1 MPDNFGE
8 RHPQKD
14 LTLMFRQFLI
24 PSFMLLLSSFALTSC
39 IETAVGLGTAA
50 VAASTTEKGFS
61 TSVSDTVI
69 EAKLTDKFIQ
79 NDTSLVTG
87 IQSSVSNGAVLMTG
101 KLDTQDQ
108 KILATRLAWEIKGV
122 KEVINEIQLV
132 SDKSIK
138 TTAKDLA
145 ASAQLRAALIGDQEI
160 SSLNY
165 SIDVVN
171 GIVYLSGVAANE
183 KERERVITH
192 AQALRFAKKVVN
204 YIILSTDKRD

>member
-1 MPDNFGE
+1 
-8 RHPQKD
+8 
-14 LTLMFRQFLI
+14 MFRQFLI
-24 PSFMLLLSSFALTSC
+24 PGFMLLMSSFALTSC

-69 EAKLTDKFIQ
+69 EAKLTDKFIR
-79 NDTSLVTG
+79 NDASLVKG
-87 IQSSVSNGAVLMTG
+87 VESSVSNGAVLMTG
-101 KLDTQDQ
+101 EVDTQDQ

-122 KEVINEIQLV
+122 KEVLNEIQIV
-132 SDKSIK
+132 SEKSLK

-145 ASAQLRAALIGDQEI
+145 ARAQLRAALIGDQEI
-160 SSLNY
+160 SSMNY

-171 GIVYLSGVAANE
+171 GIVYLSGVAVNE

>member
-1 MPDNFGE
+1 
-8 RHPQKD
+8 
-14 LTLMFRQFLI
+14 MFRQFLI
-24 PSFMLLLSSFALTSC
+24 PSFVLLLSSFALTSC

-69 EAKLTDKFIQ
+69 EAKLTDKFIK
-79 NDTSLVTG
+79 NDTSFVTG
-87 IQSSVSNGAVLMTG
+87 VESSVSNGSVLMTG

-132 SDKSIK
+132 SDESIK

>member
-1 MPDNFGE
+1 
-8 RHPQKD
+8 
-14 LTLMFRQFLI
+14 MFRQFLI

-69 EAKLTDKFIQ
+69 EAKLTDKFIR
-79 NDTSLVTG
+79 NDASFVTG
-87 IQSSVSNGAVLMTG
+87 VKSSVSNGSVLMTG

-122 KEVINEIQLV
+122 KEVVNEIQIV
-132 SDKSIK
+132 NEKSLK

-145 ASAQLRAALIGDQEI
+145 ARAQLRAALIGDQEI

-204 YIILSTDKRD
+204 YIILSSDKRD

>member
-1 MPDNFGE
+1 
-8 RHPQKD
+8 
-14 LTLMFRQFLI
+14 MFREFLI

-69 EAKLTDKFIQ
+69 EAKLTDKFIK
-79 NDTSLVTG
+79 NDASLVTG
-87 IQSSVSNGAVLMTG
+87 VESSVSNGAVLMTG
-101 KLDTQDQ
+101 KVDTQDQ

-122 KEVINEIQLV
+122 KEVINEIQIV
-132 SDKSIK
+132 SEKSLK

-183 KERERVITH
+183 KERERVILH

>member
-1 MPDNFGE
+1 
-8 RHPQKD
+8 
-14 LTLMFRQFLI
+14 MFRQFLI
-24 PSFMLLLSSFALTSC
+24 PGFLLLLSSFALTSC

-79 NDTSLVTG
+79 NDASLVTG
-87 IQSSVSNGAVLMTG
+87 VKSSVSDGAVLMTG

-122 KEVINEIQLV
+122 KEVINEIQIV
-132 SDKSIK
+132 SEKSIK
-138 TTAKDLA
+138 ATAKDLA

>member
-1 MPDNFGE
+1 
-8 RHPQKD
+8 
-14 LTLMFRQFLI
+14 MFRQFLI

-69 EAKLTDKFIQ
+69 EAKLTDKFIK
-79 NDTSLVTG
+79 NDASFVTG
-87 IQSSVSNGAVLMTG
+87 VESSVSNGAVLMTG

-183 KERERVITH
+183 KERERVIAH

>member
-1 MPDNFGE
+1 
-8 RHPQKD
+8 
-14 LTLMFRQFLI
+14 MFRQFLI

-69 EAKLTDKFIQ
+69 EAKLTDKFIK
-79 NDTSLVTG
+79 NDASLVKG
-87 IQSSVSNGAVLMTG
+87 VQSSVSNGAVLMTG
-101 KLDTQDQ
+101 NLDTQDQ

>member
-1 MPDNFGE
+1 
-8 RHPQKD
+8 
-14 LTLMFRQFLI
+14 MFRQFLI
-24 PSFMLLLSSFALTSC
+24 PGFMLLLSSFALTSC

-122 KEVINEIQLV
+122 KEVINEIQIV
-132 SDKSIK
+132 SDKSLK
-138 TTAKDLA
+138 ATAKDLA

>member
-1 MPDNFGE
+1 
-8 RHPQKD
+8 
-14 LTLMFRQFLI
+14 MFRQFLI
-24 PSFMLLLSSFALTSC
+24 PSFMLLSSSFALTSC

-69 EAKLTDKFIQ
+69 EAKLADKFIQ
-79 NDTSLVTG
+79 NDSSLVTG
-87 IQSSVSNGAVLMTG
+87 IQKSVSNGAVLMTG
-101 KLDTQDQ
+101 KVDTQEQ
-108 KILATRLAWEIKGV
+108 KVLATRLAWEIKGV
-122 KEVINEIQLV
+122 KEVINEVQIV
-132 SDKSIK
+132 SESSLK
-138 TTAKDLA
+138 TTARDLA

-171 GIVYLSGVAANE
+171 GIVYLSGVAEDE
-183 KERERVITH
+183 KERERVIAH

-204 YIILSTDKRD
+204 YIILTTDKRD

>member
-1 MPDNFGE
+1 
-8 RHPQKD
+8 
-14 LTLMFRQFLI
+14 MFRQFLI
-24 PSFMLLLSSFALTSC
+24 PGFMLLLSSFALTSC

-69 EAKLTDKFIQ
+69 EAKLTDKFIK
-79 NDTSLVTG
+79 NDASLATG
-87 IQSSVSNGAVLMTG
+87 VESSVSNGAVIMTG

-138 TTAKDLA
+138 ATAKDLA

>member
-1 MPDNFGE
+1 
-8 RHPQKD
+8 
-14 LTLMFRQFLI
+14 MFRQFLI
-24 PSFMLLLSSFALTSC
+24 PGFMLLLSSFALTSC

-122 KEVINEIQLV
+122 KEVINEIQIV
-132 SDKSIK
+132 SDKSLK

>member
-1 MPDNFGE
+1 
-8 RHPQKD
+8 
-14 LTLMFRQFLI
+14 MFRQFLI
-24 PSFMLLLSSFALTSC
+24 PGFILLLSSFALTSC

-69 EAKLTDKFIQ
+69 EAKLTDKFIK
-79 NDTSLVTG
+79 NDASFVTG
-87 IQSSVSNGAVLMTG
+87 VESSVSNGSVLMTG
-101 KLDTQDQ
+101 KLETQDQ

-132 SDKSIK
+132 SDESIK

-165 SIDVVN
+165 SIDVIN
-171 GIVYLSGVAANE
+171 GIVYLSGVASNE
-183 KERERVITH
+183 RERERVITH

>member
-1 MPDNFGE
+1 
-8 RHPQKD
+8 
-14 LTLMFRQFLI
+14 MFRQFLI
-24 PSFMLLLSSFALTSC
+24 PGFMLLLSSFALTSC

-79 NDTSLVTG
+79 NDASLVTG
-87 IQSSVSNGAVLMTG
+87 VQSSVSNGAVLMTG
-101 KLDTQDQ
+101 KLDSQEQ

-122 KEVINEIQLV
+122 KEVINEVQIV
-132 SDKSIK
+132 SEKSIK
-138 TTAKDLA
+138 ITAKDLA
-145 ASAQLRAALIGDQEI
+145 ASAQLRAVLIGDQEI

-183 KERERVITH
+183 KELERVITH

>member
-1 MPDNFGE
+1 
-8 RHPQKD
+8 
-14 LTLMFRQFLI
+14 MFRQFLI
-24 PSFMLLLSSFALTSC
+24 PGFMLLLSSFVLTSC

-69 EAKLTDKFIQ
+69 AAKLTDKFIQ
-79 NDTSLVTG
+79 NDASLVTG
-87 IQSSVSNGAVLMTG
+87 VDSSVSNGAVLMTG
-101 KLDTQDQ
+101 RLDTQDK

-122 KEVINEIQLV
+122 KEVINEIQIV
-132 SDKSIK
+132 SEKSIK
-138 TTAKDLA
+138 ATAKDLA

-192 AQALRFAKKVVN
+192 AQTLRFAKKVVN

>member
-1 MPDNFGE
+1 
-8 RHPQKD
+8 
-14 LTLMFRQFLI
+14 MFRQFLI
-24 PSFMLLLSSFALTSC
+24 PGFMLLLSSFALTSC

-69 EAKLTDKFIQ
+69 EAKLTDKFIK
-79 NDTSLVTG
+79 NDASLVTG
-87 IQSSVSNGAVLMTG
+87 VESSVSNGAVLMTG
-101 KLDTQDQ
+101 RLDTQDK

-122 KEVINEIQLV
+122 KEVINEIQV
-132 SDKSIK
+132 IGEKSIK

-183 KERERVITH
+183 KERERVIAH

>member
-1 MPDNFGE
+1 
-8 RHPQKD
+8 
-14 LTLMFRQFLI
+14 MFRQFLI
-24 PSFMLLLSSFALTSC
+24 PGFILLLSSFALTSC

-69 EAKLTDKFIQ
+69 EAKLTDKFIK
-79 NDTSLVTG
+79 NDASFVTG
-87 IQSSVSNGAVLMTG
+87 VESSVSNGSVLMTG

-122 KEVINEIQLV
+122 KEVINEIQV
-132 SDKSIK
+132 VGEKSLK

-145 ASAQLRAALIGDQEI
+145 ASAQLRAALIGDQEV

-171 GIVYLSGVAANE
+171 GIVYLSGVAENE
-183 KERERVITH
+183 KERERVIMH
-192 AQALRFAKKVVN
+192 AQTLRFAKKVVN

>member
-1 MPDNFGE
+1 M
-8 RHPQKD
+8 
-14 LTLMFRQFLI
+14 LRQFLI

-69 EAKLTDKFIQ
+69 AAKLTDKFIQ
-79 NDTSLVTG
+79 NDSSLVTG
-87 IQSSVSNGAVLMTG
+87 VESSVSNGAVLMTG

-122 KEVINEIQLV
+122 KEVINEIQIV
-132 SDKSIK
+132 SDKSLK

>member
-1 MPDNFGE
+1 
-8 RHPQKD
+8 
-14 LTLMFRQFLI
+14 MFRQFLI
-24 PSFMLLLSSFALTSC
+24 PGFVLLLSSFALTSC

-69 EAKLTDKFIQ
+69 EAKLTDKFIK
-79 NDTSLVTG
+79 NDASLATG
-87 IQSSVSNGAVLMTG
+87 VDSSVSNGAVIMTG
-101 KLDTQDQ
+101 KLNTQDQ

-122 KEVINEIQLV
+122 KEVINEIQIV
-132 SDKSIK
+132 SEKSIK

-183 KERERVITH
+183 KERERVIAH

>member
-1 MPDNFGE
+1 
-8 RHPQKD
+8 
-14 LTLMFRQFLI
+14 MFRQFLI
-24 PSFMLLLSSFALTSC
+24 PGFMLLLSSFALTSC

-69 EAKLTDKFIQ
+69 EAKLKDKFIQ
-79 NDTSLVTG
+79 NDASLVTA
-87 IQSSVSNGAVLMTG
+87 IQSSVSNGSVLMTG
-101 KLDTQDQ
+101 KLDSQDL

-122 KEVINEIQLV
+122 KEVVNEIQIV
-132 SDKSIK
+132 NEKSLK

-145 ASAQLRAALIGDQEI
+145 ARAQLRAALIGDQEI

>member
-1 MPDNFGE
+1 
-8 RHPQKD
+8 
-14 LTLMFRQFLI
+14 MFRQILI
-24 PSFMLLLSSFALTSC
+24 PGFMLVLSSFALTSC

-69 EAKLTDKFIQ
+69 EAKLTEKFIK
-79 NDTSLVTG
+79 NGAYLVTG
-87 IQSSVSNGAVLMTG
+87 IEASVSNGAVLMTG
-101 KLDTQDQ
+101 KVNTQEQ

-122 KEVINEIQLV
+122 KEVLNEIHIV
-132 SDKSIK
+132 SDKSLK

-192 AQALRFAKKVVN
+192 AQSLRFAKKVVN

>member
-1 MPDNFGE
+1 
-8 RHPQKD
+8 
-14 LTLMFRQFLI
+14 MFRQFLI

-69 EAKLTDKFIQ
+69 EAKLTDKFIK
-79 NDTSLVTG
+79 NDASFVTG
-87 IQSSVSNGAVLMTG
+87 VESSVSNGSVLMTG

-132 SDKSIK
+132 GDKSIK

>member
-1 MPDNFGE
+1 
-8 RHPQKD
+8 
-14 LTLMFRQFLI
+14 MFRQFLI
-24 PSFMLLLSSFALTSC
+24 PGFMLLLSSFALTSC
-39 IETAVGLGTAA
+39 IETAVGLGTDA

-69 EAKLTDKFIQ
+69 KAKLTDKFIQ
-79 NDTSLVTG
+79 NDASLVTAVE
-87 IQSSVSNGAVLMTG
+87 SSVSNGAVLMTG

-122 KEVINEIQLV
+122 KEVINEIQIV
-132 SDKSIK
+132 SEKSIK

-183 KERERVITH
+183 KERERVIAH

>member
-1 MPDNFGE
+1 
-8 RHPQKD
+8 
-14 LTLMFRQFLI
+14 MFRQFLI
-24 PSFMLLLSSFALTSC
+24 PGFILLLSSFALTSC

-79 NDTSLVTG
+79 NDASLVTG
-87 IQSSVSNGAVLMTG
+87 IQISVSNGAVLMTG
-101 KLDTQDQ
+101 KVDTQEQ

-122 KEVINEIQLV
+122 KEVVNEIQIV
-132 SDKSIK
+132 SGNSLK

-145 ASAQLRAALIGDQEI
+145 ASAQLRANLIGDQEI

-171 GIVYLSGVAANE
+171 GIVYLSGVAENE
-183 KERERVITH
+183 KERERVIMH
-192 AQALRFAKKVVN
+192 AQTLRFAKKVVN

>member
-1 MPDNFGE
+1 
-8 RHPQKD
+8 
-14 LTLMFRQFLI
+14 MFRQFLI
-24 PSFMLLLSSFALTSC
+24 PGFILLLSSFSLTSC

-69 EAKLTDKFIQ
+69 KAKLTDKFIK
-79 NDTSLVTG
+79 NDASLVTG
-87 IQSSVSNGAVLMTG
+87 VQISVSNGAVLMTG

-122 KEVINEIQLV
+122 KEVINEIHIV
-132 SDKSIK
+132 SNKSLK
-138 TTAKDLA
+138 TTARDMA

-165 SIDVVN
+165 SIDVIN
-171 GIVYLSGVAANE
+171 GIVYLSGVASNE

>member
-1 MPDNFGE
+1 
-8 RHPQKD
+8 
-14 LTLMFRQFLI
+14 MFRQFLI
-24 PSFMLLLSSFALTSC
+24 PSFVLLLSSFALTSC

-69 EAKLTDKFIQ
+69 EAKLTDKFIK
-79 NDTSLVTG
+79 NDASLVTG
-87 IQSSVSNGAVLMTG
+87 VESSVSNGSVLMTG

-122 KEVINEIQLV
+122 KEVINEIQVV
-132 SDKSIK
+132 SEKSLKI
-138 TTAKDLA
+138 TAKDLA
-145 ASAQLRAALIGDQEI
+145 ASAQLRADLIGDQDI

-171 GIVYLSGVAANE
+171 GIVYLSGVAADE

-192 AQALRFAKKVVN
+192 AQTLRFAKKVVN

>member
-1 MPDNFGE
+1 
-8 RHPQKD
+8 
-14 LTLMFRQFLI
+14 MFRQFLI
-24 PSFMLLLSSFALTSC
+24 PGFVLLMSSFALTSC

-122 KEVINEIQLV
+122 KEVINEIQIV
-132 SDKSIK
+132 SDKSLK
-138 TTAKDLA
+138 ATAKDLA

-192 AQALRFAKKVVN
+192 AQALRFAKKVIN

>member
-1 MPDNFGE
+1 
-8 RHPQKD
+8 
-14 LTLMFRQFLI
+14 MFRQFLI

-79 NDTSLVTG
+79 NDASLVTG
-87 IQSSVSNGAVLMTG
+87 VKSSVSDGAVLMTG

>member
-1 MPDNFGE
+1 
-8 RHPQKD
+8 
-14 LTLMFRQFLI
+14 MFRQFLI
-24 PSFMLLLSSFALTSC
+24 PGFMLLLSSFVLTSC

-69 EAKLTDKFIQ
+69 AAKLTDKFIQ
-79 NDTSLVTG
+79 NDASLVTG
-87 IQSSVSNGAVLMTG
+87 VESSVSNGAVLMTG

-122 KEVINEIQLV
+122 KEVINEIQIV
-132 SDKSIK
+132 SEKSIK

>member
-1 MPDNFGE
+1 
-8 RHPQKD
+8 
-14 LTLMFRQFLI
+14 MFRQFLI
-24 PSFMLLLSSFALTSC
+24 PSFMLLLSSFVLTSC

-69 EAKLTDKFIQ
+69 EAKLTDKFIK
-79 NDTSLVTG
+79 NDASLVTG
-87 IQSSVSNGAVLMTG
+87 VESSVSNGAVLMTG

-122 KEVINEIQLV
+122 KEVINEIQIV
-132 SDKSIK
+132 NDKSIK

>member
-1 MPDNFGE
+1 
-8 RHPQKD
+8 
-14 LTLMFRQFLI
+14 
-24 PSFMLLLSSFALTSC
+24 MLVLSSFALTSC

-69 EAKLTDKFIQ
+69 EAKLTEKFIK
-79 NDTSLVTG
+79 NGAYLVTG
-87 IQSSVSNGAVLMTG
+87 IEASVSNGAVLMTG
-101 KLDTQDQ
+101 KVNTQEQ

-122 KEVINEIQLV
+122 KEVLNEIHIV
-132 SDKSIK
+132 SEKSLK

-192 AQALRFAKKVVN
+192 AQSLRFAKKVVN

>member
-1 MPDNFGE
+1 
-8 RHPQKD
+8 
-14 LTLMFRQFLI
+14 
-24 PSFMLLLSSFALTSC
+24 MLLLSSFALTSC

-69 EAKLTDKFIQ
+69 EAKLTDKFIK
-79 NDTSLVTG
+79 NDASFVTG
-87 IQSSVSNGAVLMTG
+87 VESSVSNGAVLMTG

-145 ASAQLRAALIGDQEI
+145 ARAQLRAALIGDQEI